1 MRRSPQTRPRRSELW
16 LVKLSQRSRALS
28 MYATEGRRK
37 KEPQPKGGALSLPT
51 KSPRH
56 QRGLACMAGGLNLQL
71 VVRWRLGDLEVPAL
85 VNLQGGCPPL
95 PPLPRA
101 LFQRICS
108 RRGRRRHGCEGL
120 SRRLYLDAVAVP

>member
-1 MRRSPQTRPRRSELW
+1 
-16 LVKLSQRSRALS
+16 
-28 MYATEGRRK
+28 
-37 KEPQPKGGALSLPT
+37 
-51 KSPRH
+51 
-56 QRGLACMAGGLNLQL
+56 MAGGLNLQL